1 MQATPPDT
9 SPLSAL
15 GFSAAQEHLYRTLL
29 RNSGCTLAELAALVS
44 APVERLREDVGRISA
59 LGLVELRDDSVVALP
74 PQQALTKLIG
84 DETRRLRTARD
95 QLDSLHGLV
104 PSLTAEHLS
113 SQAPA
118 GQPVTGEIVRADD
131 VVDVIRS
138 LAPNCSGDLLWMRPD
153 QWRSPEGAVV
163 DRCVM
168 ELMRAGRRSR
178 AIYPAQV
185 LQEAPGVVR
194 ERSAVGE
201 HVRVLAHVPWRIA
214 VLGDA
219 AAMLPQDLAVPRG
232 PVLVVRQQAVI
243 EVLRQL
249 FETMWDKAMA
259 VPGLDGRRD
268 DGGADDRQLLL
279 DQLAGGAKDEQIAR
293 ALGLGLRTVRRRV
306 AEVLDELG
314 AESRFQAGAEAVRR
328 GWL

>member
-1 MQATPPDT
+1 
-9 SPLSAL
+9 
-15 GFSAAQEHLYRTLL
+15 
-29 RNSGCTLAELAALVS
+29 
-44 APVERLREDVGRISA
+44 
-59 LGLVELRDDSVVALP
+59 
-74 PQQALTKLIG
+74 
-84 DETRRLRTARD
+84 
-95 QLDSLHGLV
+95 
-104 PSLTAEHLS
+104 
-113 SQAPA
+113 
-118 GQPVTGEIVRADD
+118 
-131 VVDVIRS
+131 
-138 LAPNCSGDLLWMRPD
+138 
-153 QWRSPEGAVV
+153 
-163 DRCVM
+163 
-168 ELMRAGRRSR
+168 
-178 AIYPAQV
+178 V
-185 LQEAPGVVR
+185 LQEAPAVVR

-232 PVLVVRQQAVI
+232 PVLVVRQQAV
-243 EVLRQL
+243 VKVFRQL

-259 VPGLDGRRD
+259 VPGLDGRRG

-306 AEVLDELG
+306 AELLDELG